1 MGNFCSVYDVCGVDK
16 ILAGEA
22 GDVGA
27 GAAEPP
33 ALNDSGAVVQ
43 LGGDGPGDK
52 FSCFTAAED
61 KEVVVVWI

>member
-1 MGNFCSVYDVCGVDK
+1 MGDFCIMYDVCGVDK

-27 GAAEPP
+27 GTAEVT

-52 FSCFTAAED
+52 FSCFAAAED